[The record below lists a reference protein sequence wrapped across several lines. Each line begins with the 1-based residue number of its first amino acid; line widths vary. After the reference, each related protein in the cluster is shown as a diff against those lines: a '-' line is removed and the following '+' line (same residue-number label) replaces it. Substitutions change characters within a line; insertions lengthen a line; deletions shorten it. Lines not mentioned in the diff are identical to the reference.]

1 MSTVDAPGVAVRLSV
16 AAGKEKA
23 QTGGLSGASSPDT
36 EPGRVTGGMGLT
48 QRNPG
53 RASVAARPAT
63 KCSVPRA
70 AVRTPATRQNH
81 SAWRGDF
88 NIHIGEFPWGLSG
101 SGRGR
106 CHCSGSGLCCGAGVI
121 PGLATS
127 ADAAKK
133 KSRSML
139 GPRLEGRERNPR
151 ATQALAWL

>member
-70 AVRTPATRQNH
+70 AV
-81 SAWRGDF
+81 
-88 NIHIGEFPWGLSG
+88 
-101 SGRGR
+101 
-106 CHCSGSGLCCGAGVI
+106 
-121 PGLATS
+121 
-127 ADAAKK
+127 
-133 KSRSML
+133 
-139 GPRLEGRERNPR
+139 
-151 ATQALAWL
+151 